1 MYMNKYPAYTLDGV
15 KRIKGDEIY
24 MDPVLHDQHWAWLRK
39 KAQAVFRGESWSL
52 TIEEWFDLWAASGL
66 WDNRGRH
73 KDSSAMFMID
83 PQKGWHVYNVEIV
96 NRSKRLSEI
105 NSGNPR
111 IKGRPRK
118 NGKNIL

>member
-1 MYMNKYPAYTLDGV
+1 MFMNKYPVYTQIGV

-24 MDPVLHDQHWAWLRK
+24 LDPVLHDQHWAWLRK
-39 KAQAVFRGESWSL
+39 KAQATFRGESWSL
-52 TIEEWFDLWAASGL
+52 SIEEWFDLWAASDQ

-83 PQKGWHVYNVEIV
+83 PSKGWHTWNVEIV

-105 NSGNPR
+105 NAGHPR

-118 NGKNIL
+118 NGN

>member
-1 MYMNKYPAYTLDGV
+1 MYMNKYPAYTQNGV
-15 KRIKGDEIY
+15 KRVKGDEIY
-24 MDPVLHDQHWAWLRK
+24 LDPVLHDQHWAWLRK
-39 KAQAVFRGESWSL
+39 KCQAKFRDESWSI
-52 TIEEWFDLWAASGL
+52 TIEEWFDLWASSGL

-83 PQKGWHVYNVEIV
+83 PEKGWHTWNVEIV

-118 NGKNIL
+118 NGN